1 MIHFELPLKAMT
13 DRQKRGEDG
22 KPQDLE
28 NNSLSFE
35 IKTTF
40 PNYLSDPLS
49 SGEKM
54 KNSRRN
60 P

>member
-40 PNYLSDPLS
+40 PNYLRSIIW
-49 SGEKM
+49 
-54 KNSRRN
+54 
-60 P
+60 